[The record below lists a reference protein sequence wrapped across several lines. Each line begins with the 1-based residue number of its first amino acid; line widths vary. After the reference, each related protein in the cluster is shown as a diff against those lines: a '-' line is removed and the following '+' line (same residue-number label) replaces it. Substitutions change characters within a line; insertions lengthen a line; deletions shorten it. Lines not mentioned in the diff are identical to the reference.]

1 MNSSAV
7 RKRHRLRQLALSG
20 QIAGDVFVVGGELP
34 QFNAF
39 TSMRIKY
46 DCLLAKPIA
55 GDRQRGRM
63 VGIAADEHKSVS
75 FVEPQVR
82 RAFEK
87 SVEKV
92 EAVNI
97 YNGFHFVTLYKT
109 LEPGLLPAPHRI
121 AVAQR
126 VVSNPSWGS

>member
-20 QIAGDVFVVGGELP
+20 QIAGNVFVVGGELP

-63 VGIAADEHKSVS
+63 VGIAADEHKSIS
-75 FVEPQVR
+75 FVFVCIG
-82 RAFEK
+82 
-87 SVEKV
+87 SHLDGKV
-92 EAVNI
+92 
-97 YNGFHFVTLYKT
+97 
-109 LEPGLLPAPHRI
+109 
-121 AVAQR
+121 
-126 VVSNPSWGS
+126 

>member
-20 QIAGDVFVVGGELP
+20 QIAGNVFVGGEILY
-34 QFNAF
+34 FRN
-39 TSMRIKY
+39 
-46 DCLLAKPIA
+46 LVLV
-55 GDRQRGRM
+55 RQERTR
-63 VGIAADEHKSVS
+63 KQLK
-75 FVEPQVR
+75 VEPQVR

-126 VVSNPSWGS
+126 VVSNPSWGSWVLYQISCRDVRG